1 MNTSLLKK
9 YKFFFWNDS
18 LLPSSKAFWVCVF
31 SRIFSCSAARSI
43 SSHFSSPIRANWSK
57 RLNTDETP
65 VDEMK
70 EKLQNYKSKISNT
83 NDMFLYRVST
93 HRSLKDV
100 WEHQEWRQ
108 SFVVFFLRGC
118 LVPMIHLAKQNAN
131 LILSENIPTTQY
143 NQSREQQRK
152 FL

>member
-1 MNTSLLKK
+1 
-9 YKFFFWNDS
+9 
-18 LLPSSKAFWVCVF
+18 
-31 SRIFSCSAARSI
+31 
-43 SSHFSSPIRANWSK
+43 
-57 RLNTDETP
+57 